1 MKLKNRNK
9 SIIIAITAV
18 ILILLSGFILMI
30 WNNHN
35 DYKRTIAVN
44 WGIRIPG
51 TSEEVF
57 EKESPAGFHG
67 DNDRYHIFK
76 INQDQQTTDFITS
89 MNTGKNLQLQEY
101 VQTILKNLEITA
113 ENYPSLEQELQ
124 WIMYSKNN
132 WDKIAILYSPT
143 KQKLYVIEHF
153 Q

>member
-101 VQTILKNLEITA
+101 VPVSYTHLDVYKRQT
-113 ENYPSLEQELQ
+113 
-124 WIMYSKNN
+124 
-132 WDKIAILYSPT
+132 
-143 KQKLYVIEHF
+143 
-153 Q
+153 